1 MAAIQESAVMYSALC
16 YLWPPIASVTIF
28 SLKAACFFLI
38 QESVLIQTKS
48 VHPQPSLQQRFTK
61 TLSLMLFTLTSA
73 LNISPRAVNPESCS

>member
-28 SLKAACFFLI
+28 SLKAACFFI
-38 QESVLIQTKS
+38 QESVFIQAKS

-61 TLSLMLFTLTSA
+61 SLMLFTLTSA
-73 LNISPRAVNPESCS
+73 LNISPRRVNPESCS